1 MSNSQTH
8 AGSVHQTTME
18 MRPKDAESLRNATSS
33 TSRVY
38 DAVVLG
44 AGPAGLATAITICRE
59 TRASVLVADAGPAAR
74 ERFGESVAPDLLLPL
89 KQLGLLDEFRAGGHA
104 PCPGSA
110 SIWGGD
116 RVGYNDY
123 ILNPTG
129 PAWRLQRRAFD
140 EMLIR
145 AARESGA
152 ELCWATR
159 HLQSLPDEKGHRLLL
174 SNRGG
179 KREVRGRWIVDA
191 TGPSARFALH
201 AGARRIVDD
210 RMYGLARYATIHAGS
225 MTMQILLEADEHGWW
240 YAARLPDDRVVVLF
254 ASEAETARRLKAR
267 GHEGFERSLGETKLI
282 APILAKLEL
291 EGKEYFATPVYSSRL
306 DRPEGEGWLAVGDA
320 AASYDPIVARGITKA
335 LEDGVAAGRRIAE
348 PSDSAGSYSER
359 LAARFRIYA
368 EARAHL
374 YELERR
380 DGPFW
385 QKRRER
391 SRAMVVHAT
400 ET

>member
-1 MSNSQTH
+1 
-8 AGSVHQTTME
+8 
-18 MRPKDAESLRNATSS
+18 MRAQ
-33 TSRVY
+33 Y
-38 DAVVLG
+38 DVVVLG
-44 AGPAGLATAITICRE
+44 AGPAGLATAITMRRE
-59 TRASVLVADAGPAAR
+59 TRASVLVVDAGTAAR
-74 ERFGESVAPDLLLPL
+74 ERFGESVTPDLLVPL
-89 KQLGLLDEFRAGGHA
+89 KQLGLRERFRAGGHA

-140 EMLIR
+140 EMLTR

-159 HLQSLPDEKGHRLLL
+159 YLQSLPGEKGHRLLL
-174 SNRGG
+174 SDREG
-179 KREVRGRWIVDA
+179 KSEVRGSWVVDA
-191 TGPSARFALH
+191 TGPAARFALH

-210 RMYGLARYATIHAGS
+210 RMYGLARYSTICAGS
-225 MTMQILLEADEHGWW
+225 MTMQILLEADEDGWW

-254 ASEAETARRLKAR
+254 ASEVETARRLKAR
-267 GHEGFERSLGETKLI
+267 GHEGFERLLGATKLI
-282 APILAKLEL
+282 APILGKLEL
-291 EGKEYFATPVYSSRL
+291 KGKEYSATPVYSSRL
-306 DRPEGEGWLAVGDA
+306 DRPEDAGWLAVGDA

-335 LEDGVAAGRRIAE
+335 LEDGVATGRHIAE
-348 PSDSAGSYSER
+348 RSDSTGSYSER
-359 LAARFRIYA
+359 IAARFRIYA
-368 EARAHL
+368 ETRAHL
-374 YELERR
+374 YEIERR

-391 SRAMVVHAT
+391 SRAMVVRAN

>member
-1 MSNSQTH
+1 
-8 AGSVHQTTME
+8 
-18 MRPKDAESLRNATSS
+18 MRAQ
-33 TSRVY
+33 Y
-38 DAVVLG
+38 DVVVLG
-44 AGPAGLATAITICRE
+44 AGPAGLATAITIRRE
-59 TRASVLVADAGPAAR
+59 TRASVLVADAGPVAR
-74 ERFGESVAPDLLLPL
+74 ERFGESVAPDLLVPL

-110 SIWGGD
+110 SVWGGD

-129 PAWRLQRRAFD
+129 PAWRLRRRDFD
-140 EMLIR
+140 DMLTR

-152 ELCWATR
+152 ELCWGTR
-159 HLQSLPDEKGHRLLL
+159 YLQSQPDEMGHRLLL
-174 SNRGG
+174 SNPEG

-191 TGPSARFALH
+191 TGPAARFALH

-210 RMYGLARYATIHAGS
+210 RMYGLARYATICARS
-225 MTMQILLEADEHGWW
+225 MTMQILLEANEEGWW

-254 ASEAETARRLKAR
+254 ASETETARRLKAR
-267 GHEGFERSLGETKLI
+267 GHEGFERLLGATKLI
-282 APILAKLEL
+282 GPILARLEL
-291 EGKEYFATPVYSSRL
+291 KGKQYFATAVYSSRL
-306 DRPEGEGWLAVGDA
+306 DQPEGAGWLAVGDA
-320 AASYDPIVARGITKA
+320 AASYDPIVSRGITKA

-348 PSDSAGSYSER
+348 RSDGTGAYSER
-359 LAARFRIYA
+359 IAARFRVYA
-368 EARAHL
+368 ETRAHL
-374 YELERR
+374 YEIERR

-391 SRAMVVHAT
+391 SRAMVVRAT

>member
-1 MSNSQTH
+1 
-8 AGSVHQTTME
+8 
-18 MRPKDAESLRNATSS
+18 MRAQ
-33 TSRVY
+33 Y
-38 DAVVLG
+38 DVVVLG
-44 AGPAGLATAITICRE
+44 AGPAGLATAITIRRE
-59 TRASVLVADAGPAAR
+59 TRASVLVADAGPPAR
-74 ERFGESVAPDLLLPL
+74 ERFGESVAPDLLVPL

-129 PAWRLQRRAFD
+129 PAWRLQRGAFD
-140 EMLIR
+140 EMLTR

-159 HLQSLPDEKGHRLLL
+159 YLQSLPDEKGHRLLL
-174 SNRGG
+174 GNREG

-191 TGPSARFALH
+191 TGPAARFALH

-210 RMYGLARYATIHAGS
+210 RMYGLARYARIHAGN
-225 MTMQILLEADEHGWW
+225 MTMQILLEADEDGWW
-240 YAARLPDDRVVVLF
+240 YAARVPDDRVVVLF
-254 ASEAETARRLKAR
+254 ASEVETARRLKAR
-267 GHEGFERSLGETKLI
+267 GHEGFERLLGATKLI

-291 EGKEYFATPVYSSRL
+291 ERKAYFATPVYSSRL
-306 DRPEGEGWLAVGDA
+306 DRPEGAGSLAVGDA

-348 PSDSAGSYSER
+348 RSESTGSYSER
-359 LAARFRIYA
+359 IAARFRIYA
-368 EARAHL
+368 ETRTHL
-374 YELERR
+374 YEIERR

-391 SRAMVVHAT
+391 SRAMLLRTA
-400 ET
+400 ES

>member
-1 MSNSQTH
+1 MGAQ
-8 AGSVHQTTME
+8 
-18 MRPKDAESLRNATSS
+18 
-33 TSRVY
+33 Y
-38 DAVVLG
+38 DVVVLG
-44 AGPAGLATAITICRE
+44 AGPAGVATAITIRRE
-59 TRASVLVADAGPAAR
+59 TRATVLVADAGPAER
-74 ERFGESVAPDLLLPL
+74 ERFGESVAPDLLVPL
-89 KQLGLLDEFRAGGHA
+89 KQLGLLDEFRAAGHL

-110 SIWGGD
+110 SIWGSD

-123 ILNPTG
+123 VLNPTG

-140 EMLIR
+140 EMLTR
-145 AARESGA
+145 AALESGA

-159 HLQSLPDEKGHRLLL
+159 YLHSLPDEKGGGHRLLL
-174 SNRGG
+174 SNREG

-191 TGPSARFALH
+191 TGPAARFASH

-210 RMYGLARYATIHAGS
+210 RMYGLARYAMIHAGS
-225 MTMQILLEADEHGWW
+225 MTMQTLLEADEDGWW
-240 YAARLPDDRVVVLF
+240 YGARLPDHRVVVLF
-254 ASEAETARRLKAR
+254 ASEVEIARRLKAR
-267 GHEGFERSLGETKLI
+267 GHEGFEQLLGATKLI

-291 EGKEYFATPVYSSRL
+291 EGRGKEYFATPVYSSRL

-320 AASYDPIVARGITKA
+320 AASYDPIVSRGITKA
-335 LEDGVAAGRRIAE
+335 LEDGVDAGRRIAE
-348 PSDSAGSYSER
+348 RGDNSDYYSER
-359 LAARFRIYA
+359 IAAPFRIYA
-368 EARAHL
+368 ETRAHL

-391 SRAMVVHAT
+391 SRAMVVRAN

>member
-1 MSNSQTH
+1 
-8 AGSVHQTTME
+8 
-18 MRPKDAESLRNATSS
+18 MRAQ
-33 TSRVY
+33 Y
-38 DAVVLG
+38 DVVVLG
-44 AGPAGLATAITICRE
+44 AGPAGLATAITIRRE

-74 ERFGESVAPDLLLPL
+74 ERFGESVAPDLLVPL

-129 PAWRLQRRAFD
+129 PAWRLQRGAFD
-140 EMLIR
+140 EMLTR

-159 HLQSLPDEKGHRLLL
+159 YLQSLPDEKGHRLLL
-174 SNRGG
+174 GNREG

-191 TGPSARFALH
+191 TGPAARFALH

-210 RMYGLARYATIHAGS
+210 RMYGLARYARIHAGN
-225 MTMQILLEADEHGWW
+225 MTMQILLEADEDGWW
-240 YAARLPDDRVVVLF
+240 YAARVPDDRVVVLF
-254 ASEAETARRLKAR
+254 ASEVETARRLKAR
-267 GHEGFERSLGETKLI
+267 GHEGFERLLGATKLI

-291 EGKEYFATPVYSSRL
+291 ERKAYFATPVYSSRL
-306 DRPEGEGWLAVGDA
+306 DRPEGAGSLAVGDA

-348 PSDSAGSYSER
+348 RSDRTGSYSER
-359 LAARFRIYA
+359 IAARFRIYA
-368 EARAHL
+368 ETRAHL
-374 YELERR
+374 YEIERR

-391 SRAMVVHAT
+391 SRAMLLRTAAS
-400 ET
+400 